1 MKLITVAIV
10 GQAYEAHLL
19 KMLLEEEGI
28 PVFLGNEAI
37 AQLYANLVGGSEIQ
51 VPDTDAEKARTWLI
65 ENGYESCLK

>member
-1 MKLITVAIV
+1 MKLITVAVV

-28 PVFLGNEAI
+28 PVFYRNEHI
-37 AQLYANLVGGSEIQ
+37 AQAFANVFGGIEIQ